1 MLEAIYI
8 FLYIFLYTFRGSQTL
23 ENTGL
28 WGYLVEVLGHL
39 VEVLGLFGGSF
50 GAFGGSERLTFS
62 TKCIKIT
69 FRR

>member
-39 VEVLGLFGGSF
+39 VEV
-50 GAFGGSERLTFS
+50 
-62 TKCIKIT
+62 KD
-69 FRR
+69 